1 MRAIRKLCF
10 VPASAVASAMELARY
25 SATERLRDG
34 RPLEIRALQ
43 PSDREELM
51 SALGRMSDQSIY
63 RRFFSPKRH
72 FTEREVASYLNI
84 DFVGHVAL
92 VAVVSEN
99 GRPTIV
105 GGARYVIAGPGS
117 AEVAFAVVDG
127 YQGQGISALL
137 LKHLVAL
144 ARQAGIEELVAEVL
158 PHNTPML
165 KVFEHSGLRVSTKR
179 EHGAVHVVLSLS

>member
-1 MRAIRKLCF
+1 MD
-10 VPASAVASAMELARY
+10 PAQY
-25 SATERLRDG
+25 SAAETLRDG
-34 RPLEIRALQ
+34 RPVEVRALQ

-72 FTEREVASYLNI
+72 FSDREVASYVNI

-105 GGARYVIAGPGS
+105 GGARYVVSGPGS

-127 YQGQGISALL
+127 YQKQGIGGLL
-137 LKHLVAL
+137 MKHLIAL
-144 ARQAGIEELVAEVL
+144 ARQAGLDQLVAEVL

-165 KVFEHSGLRVSTKR
+165 KVFERSGLTTSTKR

>member
-1 MRAIRKLCF
+1 
-10 VPASAVASAMELARY
+10 MEPARY
-25 SATERLRDG
+25 SATETLRDG

-43 PSDREELM
+43 PSDREELLR
-51 SALGRMSDQSIY
+51 AVGRMSDQSIY

-72 FTEREVASYLNI
+72 FADREVAAYVDI

-92 VAVVSEN
+92 VAVTSEN
-99 GRPTIV
+99 ERPTIV
-105 GGARYVIAGPGS
+105 GGARYVILGPGS

-127 YQGQGISALL
+127 FQGQGIGGLL
-137 LKHLVAL
+137 MKHLIAL
-144 ARQAGIEELVAEVL
+144 ARQAGLEELIAEVL

-165 KVFEHSGLRVSTKR
+165 KVFERSGLRTSMKR

>member
-1 MRAIRKLCF
+1 MD
-10 VPASAVASAMELARY
+10 PAQY
-25 SATERLRDG
+25 SATETLRDG
-34 RPLEIRALQ
+34 RPVEIRALQ
-43 PSDREELM
+43 PSDRAELL
-51 SALGRMSDQSIY
+51 SAVARMSDQSIY

-72 FTEREVASYLNI
+72 FADREVASYVDI

-99 GRPTIV
+99 GRPTII
-105 GGARYVIAGPGS
+105 GGARYVVSGPGS

-127 YQGQGISALL
+127 YQGQGIGRLL
-137 LKHLVAL
+137 MKHLVAL
-144 ARQAGIEELVAEVL
+144 ARQAGIEQLVAEVL

-165 KVFEHSGLRVSTKR
+165 KVFERSGLTTSMKR

>member
-1 MRAIRKLCF
+1 MD
-10 VPASAVASAMELARY
+10 PARY
-25 SATERLRDG
+25 SATETLRDG
-34 RPLEIRALQ
+34 RPVEIRALQ

-72 FTEREVASYLNI
+72 FSDREVASYVNI

-105 GGARYVIAGPGS
+105 GGARYVVSGPGS

-127 YQGQGISALL
+127 YQKQGIGGLL
-137 LKHLVAL
+137 MKHLIAL
-144 ARQAGIEELVAEVL
+144 AGQAGLDELVAEVL

-165 KVFEHSGLRVSTKR
+165 KVFERSGLTTSTKR
-179 EHGAVHVVLSLS
+179 EHGAVHVVLPLS